1 MLRRAS
7 LQLAL
12 VLACSALIASAAIA
26 TPLPPSDSPLL
37 PGSSFQGADGNQ
49 DNAAPYVDWQAF
61 EAAGRVYHSPDPN
74 AEDTAFTG
82 GSEEDEPGG
91 WGLTTESGGVNP
103 EKANI
108 LDAWSAADQ
117 GGAQTFVY
125 LAFARQ
131 SEKGLLRAA
140 TTFLSFEL
148 NHDSRMW
155 NNGQANIPCRRTGD
169 VLVSY
174 EPHGNDP
181 VDVVVQRWVTS
192 ATNPATGCATTGR
205 LENFTGLTPNV
216 DVQGAIN
223 GVSITN
229 YLPGFYDSPIPAE
242 RFGEAALNLSQLFQD
257 NFGSPCFAFASIWMH
272 SRSSISESSNMQDYV
287 APHGQAV
294 RSCAAS
300 GTKFH
305 DLNGNGRRDR
315 GEPGLPNWV
324 IWADYNN
331 DGARQATEPF
341 AITDA
346 QGQYVINAIRP
357 PGGTYM
363 LRETLLTR
371 AARRRAAAADVTC
384 SFPNDSTP
392 GGTGSAPG
400 GQFPCGWG
408 PIRSAATSYARGKDF
423 GNYMPA
429 RLTVKKELSPT
440 NDPGRFDLLVNGRV
454 AVAAAGNNAGRT
466 LSVRPG
472 SYTVSEVASRG
483 TSPADY
489 RSTVECK
496 RGTGRGVLR
505 SGAVY
510 QSLQL
515 TSGASAVCTFRNV
528 RPGSPDIAIDKTG
541 PATAVAGDTLHYT
554 LYVTN
559 PGDVPFPAASV
570 RVTDSMCDN
579 PPALVGKGGDS
590 SPRTLDPG
598 DTWTYACSQKT
609 TAAADCTPT
618 VVPNTGTVTGTAGGT
633 TVTDDSSI
641 RTSLSC
647 PPTPP
652 TPEPPSPGPQPPTP
666 PRPQPPEPPS
676 PIEPPGP
683 RPPPEAGDAARAAFL
698 LEQATGRCISGR
710 APRVDFEGSRIAS
723 IRVFVDGQLRRN
735 LTVQSLQAR
744 VTPRVTFPPGRHR
757 VSVRFTFQRGT
768 GSPPV
773 TLTRRFRICA
783 ARAALRPPFTG

>member
-1 MLRRAS
+1 L
-7 LQLAL
+7 LQLIL
-12 VLACSALIASAAIA
+12 VLACGALIASAAIA
-26 TPLPPSDSPLL
+26 TPLPPSPTPL
-37 PGSSFQGADGNQ
+37 PGSTFQGADGNQ
-49 DNAAPYVDWQAF
+49 DDASARVVDWHAF

-74 AEDTAFTG
+74 AADTAFTG
-82 GSEEDEPGG
+82 GSKEDAPGD
-91 WGLTTESGGVNP
+91 WGLTTEPEGVNP
-103 EKANI
+103 GKANI
-108 LDAWSAADQ
+108 LDAWSGADQ

-131 SEKGLLRAA
+131 SALDLLRAG
-140 TTFLSFEL
+140 TTSLTFEL

-155 NNGQANIPCRRTGD
+155 NNGQANIPCRRLGD

-174 EPHGNDP
+174 ETQSND
-181 VDVVVQRWVTS
+181 VDVVLQRWNTTAS
-192 ATNPATGCATTGR
+192 DPATGCATAGT
-205 LENFTGLTPNV
+205 LQNFTGLTPNE
-216 DVQGAIN
+216 DAQGAIN

-229 YLPGFYDSPIPAE
+229 YLPGFYGSPIPAE

-272 SRSSISESSNMQDYV
+272 SRSSLAGSSNMQDYV

-294 RSCAAS
+294 RSCSAS

-305 DLNGNGRRDR
+305 DLNANGRRDR
-315 GEPGLPNWV
+315 GEPGLSNWI
-324 IWADYNN
+324 IWADYDS
-331 DGARQATEPF
+331 DGAPDGSEPF
-341 AITDA
+341 AITDTE
-346 QGQYVINAIRP
+346 GQYVINDIRP
-357 PGGTYM
+357 PRGMFM

-384 SFPNDSTP
+384 SFPNDSTS
-392 GGTGSAPG
+392 GGTGSAP

-408 PIRSAATSYARGKDF
+408 PISSATTTYARGKDF
-423 GNYMPA
+423 GNYVPA
-429 RLTVKKELSPT
+429 KLTVKKELAPA

-454 AVAAAGNNAGRT
+454 ALAAAGNNAGRT

-483 TSPADY
+483 TNPADY

-496 RGTGRGVLR
+496 RGTGRRVSR

-510 QSLQL
+510 QNLQL

-541 PATAVAGDTLHYT
+541 PATAAAGDTLHYT
-554 LYVTN
+554 LYVEN

-570 RVTDSMCDN
+570 QVTDRTCDD

-590 SPRTLDPG
+590 SPRTLDRG
-598 DTWTYACSQKT
+598 DTWTYACSRKT

-618 VVPNTGTVTGTAGGT
+618 VVPNTGTVAGTAGGS

-666 PRPQPPEPPS
+666 PRPQPPTPPS

-683 RPPPEAGDAARAAFL
+683 RPPEAGDAARAAFL
-698 LEQATGRCISGR
+698 LEQATRRCISGR
-710 APRVDFEGSRIAS
+710 VPRVDFEGTRIAS
-723 IRVFVDGQLRRN
+723 VRIFVDGHLRRN

-783 ARAALRPPFTG
+783 PKSAARPPFTG